1 MNRCLVM
8 AIVLALSLV
17 FLLFVVNNRLLCSG
31 PEKEDENNKQTNS
44 LIVAPKYYLVVGAV
58 FKNEAHILDEW
69 VKHYRAHNVD
79 HIYMIND
86 GSDDNFEEVLQPFVN
101 EGYVTLLHQTEKID
115 TFPRQKRVYEKL
127 LRPYLSESRWWAILD
142 LDEFL
147 YSPKQPNLREA
158 VKKYD
163 NGKNTQLFVK
173 WMMFGSSGH
182 ITQPDLVVPNFLW
195 RARDASTQGKTIIRG
210 DKVREFDVHTHSMK
224 GGKTVFVD
232 VGDMIINHYIIQS
245 WKFFE
250 RVKMTRGDVNLYA
263 QKVGVVRDA
272 TYFKNNDFHDTT
284 DDRLARQNDLLK
296 LYS

>member
-1 MNRCLVM
+1 MSRCLVM
-8 AIVLALSLV
+8 AIILIISFV
-17 FLLFVVNNRLLCSG
+17 FLLLIVNNRILCRQGSEEG
-31 PEKEDENNKQTNS
+31 TNNM
-44 LIVAPKYYLVVGAV
+44 LVAPKYYLVVGAV

-79 HIYMIND
+79 HIYLIND
-86 GSDDNFEEVLQPFVN
+86 GSDDHFEEVLKPFVD
-101 EGYVTLLHQTEKID
+101 EGYVTLLHQTDKID
-115 TFPRQKRVYEKL
+115 TFPRQKKVYEKL

-147 YSPKQPNLREA
+147 YSPKQTNLREA

-182 ITQPDLVVPNFLW
+182 IQQPDLVVPNFLW
-195 RARDASTQGKTIIRG
+195 RASKTSTQGKCIVRG
-210 DKVREFDVHTHSMK
+210 DKVMEFDVHTHSMRK
-224 GGKTVFVD
+224 GGNTVFAD
-232 VGDMIINHYIIQS
+232 ERDMIVNHYIIQS

-272 TYFKNNDFHDTT
+272 TYFKNNDFHDII
-284 DDRLARQNDLLK
+284 DDRLAIQNQMLEL
-296 LYS
+296 